1 MTQGLYEQLG
11 VSRGSTNEELLSAY
25 ISRASRIVERKR
37 AISRRGGDYSK
48 LEIDRDQLDRAYKI
62 LSNKNSRHRYD
73 AMLQMMDSGWSADPL
88 VIWNEVKGCL
98 IDDSTATAAYLLSH
112 MTNLNVPDLPPRHSF
127 SPTPL
132 ATPNLTEVTANT
144 TTDSTPEAPEAVVSA
159 PDSTPTPSPSAIR
172 IHPFDSSPE
181 TSPSFES
188 MPGMDDTKD
197 SFVAEPVINMPATS
211 NPLIEGELRSLHPD
225 EAQELWAT
233 FGPTGA
239 LLTAA
244 RNRLQISL
252 EQVYNSTNIR
262 VSYLE
267 QLESEDLTGLPPRP
281 FVQGYATDFAE
292 MLGLPPRFAGE
303 YTDRLY

>member
-25 ISRASRIVERKR
+25 ISRAARIVERKR

-62 LSNKNSRHRYD
+62 LSDQTSRRRYD
-73 AMLQMMDSGWSADPL
+73 AMLRMMDSGWSSDPQ

-98 IDDSTATAAYLLSH
+98 IDDSTAGAAYLLSH
-112 MTNLNVPDLPPRHSF
+112 MTNLNVPDLPPRHNF
-127 SPTPL
+127 EGAPPANPNVTE
-132 ATPNLTEVTANT
+132 ATAAT
-144 TTDSTPEAPEAVVSA
+144 TSDSAPVEPQAVV
-159 PDSTPTPSPSAIR
+159 TPQEPTSTPSPSPIR
-172 IHPFDSSPE
+172 IHPFDSSPD

-188 MPGMDDTKD
+188 MPGMDATKD
-197 SFVAEPVINMPATS
+197 SFVAEPVINMPSTS
-211 NPLIEGELRSLHPD
+211 NLQEDEMRSLHPD
-225 EAQELWAT
+225 EAQELLAT
-233 FGPTGA
+233 YGSTGA

-252 EQVYNSTNIR
+252 EQVYDSTNIR

-281 FVQGYATDFAE
+281 FVLGYATDFAE
-292 MLGLPPRFAGE
+292 MLGLPPSFAEE